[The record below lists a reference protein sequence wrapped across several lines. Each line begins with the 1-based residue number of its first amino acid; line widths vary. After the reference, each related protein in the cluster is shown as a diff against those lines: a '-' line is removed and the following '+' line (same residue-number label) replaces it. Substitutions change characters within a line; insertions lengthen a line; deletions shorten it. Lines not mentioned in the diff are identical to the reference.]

1 MRVRPMNKSALK
13 GMKNRLEKKSLKEKQ
28 SPYYPRMNANLD
40 LKQGQIFRKK
50 TSPN

>member
-1 MRVRPMNKSALK
+1 MRVRQRNKRPLK

-28 SPYYPRMNANLD
+28 SPYYPRMNTNLN
-40 LKQGQIFRKK
+40 LKQEEIFRRK